1 MDARIRCK
9 HYAPFECGARAIV
22 QSNLCRLALMCV
34 AMLLAACTH
43 APPRNPM
50 AHWVPSP
57 NQSARRPMLIVLHY
71 TEQES
76 VSQSLRTLRTRNS
89 DGPVSAHYLIGEG
102 GDLYQLVADERRA
115 WHAGGGSWGTI
126 SDVNSASIGIEID
139 NDGREPFTEPQI
151 ATLLGLLDDL
161 CTRHD
166 IPRTNVIGHA
176 DMAPTRK
183 IDPGRLFPW
192 QRLAEAAFGRWPAA
206 DRAPAPLGFDPMLAL
221 RLLGYSLDDPA
232 AAIRAFH
239 LHYRGIDTTTLDDE
253 DASILHALI
262 AELRE

>member
-1 MDARIRCK
+1 MDARIRCQ
-9 HYAPFECGARAIV
+9 HYDHPFECGVVAIV
-22 QSNLCRLALMCV
+22 QSNLWRLAMMCM

-50 AHWVPSP
+50 AQWVPSP
-57 NQSARRPMLIVLHY
+57 NQSARKPMLIVLHY

-76 VSQSLRTLRTRNS
+76 VSQSLHTLRTANS
-89 DGPVSAHYLIGEG
+89 GGPVSAHYLIGEK

-139 NDGREPFTEPQI
+139 NDGVEPFTEPQI
-151 ATLLGLLDDL
+151 ATLLRLLDDL
-161 CTRHD
+161 CTRHG

-183 IDPGRLFPW
+183 IEIGR
-192 QRLAEAAFGRWPAA
+192 A
-206 DRAPAPLGFDPMLAL
+206 
-221 RLLGYSLDDPA
+221 
-232 AAIRAFH
+232 H
-239 LHYRGIDTTTLDDE
+239 V
-253 DASILHALI
+253 
-262 AELRE
+262 

>member
-1 MDARIRCK
+1 MEST
-9 HYAPFECGARAIV
+9 PW
-22 QSNLCRLALMCV
+22 RLAVMC
-34 AMLLAACTH
+34 AALLLAACTH
-43 APPRNPM
+43 SPPRNPM

-57 NQSARRPMLIVLHY
+57 NQSARKPMLIVLHY

-76 VSQSLRTLRTRNS
+76 VEQSLRTLRTGNS
-89 DGPVSAHYLIGEG
+89 EGPVSAHYLIGER

-151 ATLLGLLDDL
+151 ATLLRLLDDL
-161 CTRHD
+161 CTRYG
-166 IPRTNVIGHA
+166 IPRTNIIGHA
-176 DMAPTRK
+176 DMAPVRK

-192 QRLAEAAFGRWPAA
+192 QRLAEAGFGRWPAA
-206 DRAPAPLGFDPMLAL
+206 DRGPAPSGFDPMLAL

-239 LHYRGIDTTTLDDE
+239 LHYRGIDTMALDEE
-253 DASILHALI
+253 DAGILHALT
-262 AELRE
+262 AEQPK

>member
-1 MDARIRCK
+1 MVS
-9 HYAPFECGARAIV
+9 FESGVVAIV
-22 QSNLCRLALMCV
+22 QSNPWRLALMCM
-34 AMLLAACTH
+34 ALLLAACTH

-50 AHWVPSP
+50 AQWVPSP

-76 VSQSLRTLRTRNS
+76 VAESLHTLRTSNPE
-89 DGPVSAHYLIGEG
+89 GPVSAHYLIGEK

-151 ATLLGLLDDL
+151 ATLLRLLEDL
-161 CTRHD
+161 CTRYD
-166 IPRTNVIGHA
+166 IPRTNIIGHA

-192 QRLAEAAFGRWPAA
+192 QRLAQAGFGRWPAA
-206 DRAPAPLGFDPMLAL
+206 DREPAPLGFDPMLAL
-221 RLLGYSLDDPA
+221 RLLGYQLDDPA

-239 LHYRGIDTTTLDDE
+239 LHYRPQNSAGIDTTTLDDE
-253 DASILHALI
+253 DASILHALV
-262 AELRE
+262 ADSRE

>member
-1 MDARIRCK
+1 
-9 HYAPFECGARAIV
+9 
-22 QSNLCRLALMCV
+22 
-34 AMLLAACTH
+34 
-43 APPRNPM
+43 M

-57 NQSARRPMLIVLHY
+57 NYSARKATLIVLHY

-76 VSQSLRTLRTRNS
+76 VQQSLHTLRTSNS
-89 DGPVSAHYLIGEG
+89 GGPVSAHYLIGEN
-102 GDLYQLVADERRA
+102 GDLYQLVADAHRA

-139 NDGREPFTEPQI
+139 NNGLEPFTDPQI
-151 ATLLGLLDDL
+151 ATLLRLLDDL
-161 CTRHD
+161 CTRHG
-166 IPRTNVIGHA
+166 IPRSNVIGHA

-192 QRLAEAAFGRWPAA
+192 QRLAEAGFGRWPAA
-206 DRAPAPLGFDPMLAL
+206 DRGPAPPGFDSMLAL
-221 RLLGYSLDDPA
+221 RLLGYPLDDPA

-253 DASILHALI
+253 DASLLHALTV
-262 AELRE
+262 ER